1 MKMQVLS
8 LASLSG
14 LRIWLCCE
22 LWYIGHR
29 PGSDLVLLW
38 LWHNPAAAAPIHPL
52 AWEHLYA
59 VVVVA
64 LKRPKKKKK
73 KERERKREWS
83 QLWERSKKSGE
94 TDIWA
99 FSWCNSSKYH
109 PKGAPGAW
117 QNKYCLW
124 FFLKPRRLI
133 FFPLHLKKSWFTHK
147 AFDWNQYICISYTYS
162 IFSIGR

>member
-73 KERERKREWS
+73 KRERERENGANSEKEAKSQERQTFEPSLGVTQASTTPREP
-83 QLWERSKKSGE
+83 QVLDKINTVFG
-94 TDIWA
+94 
-99 FSWCNSSKYH
+99 FC
-109 PKGAPGAW
+109 
-117 QNKYCLW
+117 
-124 FFLKPRRLI
+124 
-133 FFPLHLKKSWFTHK
+133 
-147 AFDWNQYICISYTYS
+147 
-162 IFSIGR
+162 